1 MAGRR
6 SWGKMAKD
14 IHAHGRSGRQGHWAT
29 ATHNGRAAGRQ
40 GKSAMRGTPK
50 RLACVTAQACR
61 RGGLVARCRLRRLP
75 SGRARVGTARRP
87 SFADK
92 PLRKAA
98 GPCRRCARP
107 RRARRSRPRAPSPCG
122 CGLCGDF
129 GKPLGSPPH
138 CAFALPPCCP
148 AVYQP
153 CRPMALPA
161 APPMCVDVLCHL
173 SPASAA
179 CHSLACR
186 LEGVPSGVS
195 LCVSRGVGRFPR
207 CTPAVA
213 FIVGPS
219 GLSVRLSAI
228 ALLRCESHVVCLHNR
243 MVAPTA
249 RAKVRYSNTA
259 LNLR

>member
-6 SWGKMAKD
+6 SWRKMAKD
-14 IHAHGRSGRQGHWAT
+14 IHAHGRSGRQGHRAT

-50 RLACVTAQACR
+50 RLAYVTAQACR

-87 SFADK
+87 SVADK
-92 PLRKAA
+92 PHRKAA
-98 GPCRRCARP
+98 EPCRRCARP

-122 CGLCGDF
+122 CGLGGDS

-161 APPMCVDVLCHL
+161 APPMCVDVFCHL

-179 CHSLACR
+179 CHSLACQ
-186 LEGVPSGVS
+186 GVPSNRAFHTVS
-195 LCVSRGVGRFPR
+195 PVGSVDSPDARLLWPLLWG
-207 CTPAVA
+207 PAVFRCA
-213 FIVGPS
+213 YLPLPS
-219 GLSVRLSAI
+219 YGVTAVLCACTI
-228 ALLRCESHVVCLHNR
+228 AR
-243 MVAPTA
+243 
-249 RAKVRYSNTA
+249 
-259 LNLR
+259 